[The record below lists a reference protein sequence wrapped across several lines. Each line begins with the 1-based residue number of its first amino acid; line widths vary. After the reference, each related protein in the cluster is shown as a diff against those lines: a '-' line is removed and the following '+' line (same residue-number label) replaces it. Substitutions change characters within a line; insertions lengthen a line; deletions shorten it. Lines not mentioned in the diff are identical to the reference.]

1 MHHSAAGDGLRLIMT
16 KSWKNWMDLINYVL
30 IRNRSGNVA
39 IIAIIFTREGFF
51 ERFAYRF
58 RLSRNFWRREGIE
71 AVAYR

>member
-39 IIAIIFTREGFF
+39 IIAIIFTRGGGDFLNVSPIDFVFLAISGEG
-51 ERFAYRF
+51 RGSK
-58 RLSRNFWRREGIE
+58 L
-71 AVAYR
+71 

>member
-39 IIAIIFTREGFF
+39 IIAIIFTRG
-51 ERFAYRF
+51 
-58 RLSRNFWRREGIE
+58 GIF
-71 AVAYR
+71 